1 MLYPEHES
9 STLEFKKSIP
19 KNDQL
24 VKTMIGFCNQNG
36 GRLIIG
42 VSNDRKIIG
51 VNENEINELMEYIE
65 KSIFESTY
73 PLIIPRISIQ
83 RIDNKSI
90 LIIAV
95 SAGMNKPYYKKSE
108 GMIKGTYI
116 RLGRSTLRATDNVID
131 ELQWQTRGL
140 DYDKMLVYQ
149 ANENDLD
156 KNKIEKFFS
165 KRLNKGKHDLSEN
178 ILKSYHLI
186 GEEHSKIF
194 PTISGLLLFGN
205 NPQQHLSEAMIICSH
220 FKGNSG
226 REAIATVDCENTLFQ
241 QFDQAYDFVLSR
253 LNKSFVIKEVKREE
267 KWEIPVV
274 ALREALLNAIVHRN
288 YHIKGP
294 TKIAIYN
301 NRIEIFSP
309 GLFPGLIKNLKLGI
323 TYLRNPNI
331 CKIFREADYIEKLG
345 TGLITIFDSYE
356 KYRLKEPQ
364 IIEGENFV
372 KCILPRGEEKQE
384 KSNLDDY
391 AKIMNLFEKQE
402 EITIVD
408 IVNLLSFSKA
418 TAVRRINKL
427 ISDGLVLSSGKTR
440 AQKYK
445 KR

>member
-1 MLYPEHES
+1 MK
-9 STLEFKKSIP
+9 FKAKKVM
-19 KNDQL
+19 KNKL
-24 VKTMIGFCNQNG
+24 KN
-36 GRLIIG
+36 
-42 VSNDRKIIG
+42 VSLGTSKLN
-51 VNENEINELMEYIE
+51 YID
-65 KSIFESTY
+65 
-73 PLIIPRISIQ
+73 PRII
-83 RIDNKSI
+83 
-90 LIIAV
+90 V
-95 SAGMNKPYYKKSE
+95 SFMKK
-108 GMIKGTYI
+108 
-116 RLGRSTLRATDNVID
+116 
-131 ELQWQTRGL
+131 
-140 DYDKMLVYQ
+140 YDIPV
-149 ANENDLD
+149 
-156 KNKIEKFFS
+156 EKFFS